1 MPEKSYIS
9 MTYED
14 IQKFFQ
20 RNNTA
25 IDAVGR
31 PWTGRK
37 QATFGM
43 LFPPKCPRGL
53 LNVVDRRPIGL
64 INCMKE
70 KSINC
75 IKIKSNCIEAKKQ
88 KHKSHCI
95 NSIKAN

>member
-14 IQKFFQ
+14 IQKIFQ

-37 QATFGM
+37 QATFRL
-43 LFPPKCPRGL
+43 LFSPKSPRGL
-53 LNVVDRRPIGL
+53 LNVSDT
-64 INCMKE
+64 
-70 KSINC
+70 
-75 IKIKSNCIEAKKQ
+75 KK
-88 KHKSHCI
+88 
-95 NSIKAN
+95 

>member
-1 MPEKSYIS
+1 LVK
-9 MTYED
+9 
-14 IQKFFQ
+14 
-20 RNNTA
+20 NNLNINLITNGCTLIAGTA
-25 IDAVGR
+25 RQQVSL
-31 PWTGRK
+31 P
-37 QATFGM
+37 
-43 LFPPKCPRGL
+43 
-53 LNVVDRRPIGL
+53 VVDRRPIGL